1 MIRTS
6 HARPRPRHAA
16 PPPLTSHDML
26 VRQADTLRR
35 MGNHDAAV
43 KAFHGITVQYPDRSD
58 AFSNLG
64 GMLQAAGHPGAA
76 LQAITRAIELDP
88 TSVPALINSAEIM
101 KDFGEWDI
109 VRDTYE
115 AALALQPDN
124 PALRYARALHL
135 LTLGSCA
142 EGWREHEQ
150 RLLVPDLP
158 LSTARLTTPLWD
170 GSPLDGQRILIDHEQ
185 GLGDQLMFAR
195 FVGEV
200 AARGGQVILRCS
212 APLVT
217 LFKTLRGVTKV
228 IADGDLIPA
237 HDIRASLMSLPFL
250 LGLEDADD
258 VRTAPYLEPIGACP
272 NVIRTSFVPGRT
284 HVGIVWSGNPQHRND
299 ARRSIP
305 PRYIKALLGSP
316 EVDYV
321 SLQRH
326 DGTTD
331 FPEPLRYGVR
341 DLGGALHTFNDTAHA
356 LQQLDLLVTVDTSV
370 AHLAGALGVP
380 TLLLVPFVP
389 DWRWMVNRDDTPW
402 YRSVQLMR
410 QESLFEWAPVI
421 SRVRAHV
428 SALAATRT

>member
-6 HARPRPRHAA
+6 HARPRARATA
-16 PPPLTSHDML
+16 PSQPTGYDTL

-35 MGNHDAAV
+35 MGEYDAAV
-43 KAFHGITVQYPDRSD
+43 KAFHAITVRYPQRSD

-64 GMLQAAGHPGAA
+64 GMLQAAGHPGVA
-76 LQAITRAIELDP
+76 LQAVTRAIELDP

-101 KDFGEWDI
+101 KDFGEWDA
-109 VRDTYE
+109 VRETYD
-115 AALALQPDN
+115 AALALQPDD
-124 PALRYARALHL
+124 PALRYARAQHL
-135 LTLGSCA
+135 LTLGQCA

-150 RLLVPDLP
+150 RLCVPDLP
-158 LSTARLTTPLWD
+158 LGTSRLTTPLWD
-170 GSPLDGQRILIDHEQ
+170 GAPLDGQRILIDHEQ

-195 FVGEV
+195 FVGDV
-200 AARGGQVILRCS
+200 AARGGQVILRCG
-212 APLVT
+212 APLVP

-228 IADGDLIPA
+228 IADGDMIPA
-237 HDIRASLMSLPFL
+237 HDVRASLMSLPFL
-250 LGLEDADD
+250 LGLEYADD
-258 VRTAPYLEPIGACP
+258 VRTAPYLEPVGVCP
-272 NVIRTSFVPGRT
+272 DVIRTSFVAGRT

-305 PRYIKALLGSP
+305 PRYIKALLGSAD
-316 EVDYV
+316 VDYV

-326 DGTTD
+326 DGSTD

-356 LQQLDLLVTVDTSV
+356 LKQLDLLVTVDTAV

-380 TLLLVPFVP
+380 TLVLVPFVP

-402 YRSVQLMR
+402 YRSVSLMR

-428 SALAATRT
+428 TALAAARA